1 MKSFDE
7 QKNGIGGK
15 VGRQRKLEKIN
26 YSIDYL
32 IKRQMPLMCVENKNA
47 YVNK

>member
-7 QKNGIGGK
+7 QKNEIGG
-15 VGRQRKLEKIN
+15 QRKLEKIN